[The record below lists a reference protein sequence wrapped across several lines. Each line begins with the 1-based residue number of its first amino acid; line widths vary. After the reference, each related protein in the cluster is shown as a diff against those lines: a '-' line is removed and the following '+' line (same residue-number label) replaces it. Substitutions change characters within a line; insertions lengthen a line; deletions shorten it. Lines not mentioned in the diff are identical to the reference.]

1 MIRTL
6 VVLASAMVSGV
17 GAAGTASD
25 DRWTGVADR
34 LLQTS
39 PESYPFNW
47 GEGVQMIGLMKAFE
61 RTHNAAYADY
71 VARWAAIYAS
81 RSDEDL
87 LGLKDRRPGYC
98 GRWSPGTALLFLYQ
112 ARHNPEHLRMARL
125 ILDFIWVGAERSPE
139 GALGH
144 WQGSHQLWVDTIYMA
159 CPLEAA
165 FGTMER
171 KPEYIDDA
179 ARQLIAHSH
188 PLQDQATGLF
198 YHMWD
203 WKTRERS
210 AGLWGRGNGWVI
222 MSIADTM
229 EAMDSRHP
237 RYVELRTMAIAMA
250 KGLVKMQDGDGMWRT
265 VIDDPSTYPETSAT
279 SMAVYGLLKLVR
291 LKVLP
296 ASYLKPAQRAWLTVN
311 EKYVK
316 DGLVTGV
323 SAGTSPQAK
332 SGYGKIKAGSETWG
346 TGAYLLAG
354 SEVDRMKNS
363 RTWKAE

>member
-1 MIRTL
+1 MRNPLIRTA
-6 VVLASAMVSGV
+6 VVLASLMVSCA
-17 GAAGTASD
+17 GAVVAAATENWTAVAG
-25 DRWTGVADR
+25 R
-34 LLQTS
+34 LIQNP

-61 RTHNAAYADY
+61 RTRNTAYADY
-71 VARWAAIYAS
+71 VARWADIYS
-81 RSDEDL
+81 PRSAEDL
-87 LGLKDRRPGYC
+87 LGMKDRRPGYC

-125 ILDFIWVGAERSPE
+125 ILDFIWAGAERSPE

-165 FGTMER
+165 FGTMEK

-222 MSIADTM
+222 MSLADTM

-237 RYVELRTMAIAMA
+237 RYVELRTLALAMA
-250 KGLVKMQDGDGMWRT
+250 KGLVKTQDQDGMWHT
-265 VIDDPSTYPETSAT
+265 VMDDPSTYPETSAT
-279 SMAVYGLLKLVR
+279 CMVAYGLLKLVR

-296 ASYLKPAQRAWLTVN
+296 VWYFKPAQRAWLAVN
-311 EKYVK
+311 EKYVH

-323 SAGTSPQAK
+323 SAGTAPQEK
-332 SGYGKIKAGSETWG
+332 SGYGQIKVGSETWG

-354 SEVDRMKNS
+354 SETDRLK
-363 RTWKAE
+363 